1 MPTNTDFLGN
11 AMLHIVKSAEK
22 LKLAL
27 LYSQPQDQFIL
38 VEDAVYVCLPNHEL
52 YTQISAVEDVSVL
65 KPDLDSRG
73 LQQLKPTVVNLDSR
87 GLQQLASS
95 SLAQV
100 DFDGFVKLTVL
111 NDKSVTW

>member
-73 LQQLKPTVVNLDSR
+73 LQQL
-87 GLQQLASS
+87 ASS

>member
-1 MPTNTDFLGN
+1 
-11 AMLHIVKSAEK
+11 MLHIVKSAEK

-65 KPDLDSRG
+65 KP
-73 LQQLKPTVVNLDSR
+73 NIDSR

>member
-1 MPTNTDFLGN
+1 
-11 AMLHIVKSAEK
+11 MLHIVKSVDK

-27 LYSQPQDQFIL
+27 TYSQPQDNFFL

-52 YTQISAVEDVSVL
+52 FTQICAVDQVSVL

-73 LQQLKPTVVNLDSR
+73 LQPLVSGALS
-87 GLQQLASS
+87 
-95 SLAQV
+95 QV

-111 NDKSVTW
+111 SDKSVTW

>member
-1 MPTNTDFLGN
+1 
-11 AMLHIVKSAEK
+11 MLHIVKSVDK

-27 LYSQPQDQFIL
+27 TYSQPRDNFLL

-52 YTQISAVEDVSVL
+52 FTQICAVDQVSVL

-73 LQQLKPTVVNLDSR
+73 LQPLVSGALS
-87 GLQQLASS
+87 
-95 SLAQV
+95 QV

>member
-1 MPTNTDFLGN
+1 
-11 AMLHIVKSAEK
+11 MLHIVKSVDK

-27 LYSQPQDQFIL
+27 MYSQQKDHILL

-52 YTQISAVEDVSVL
+52 FNQISTVKHVSVL
-65 KPDLDSRG
+65 KTALY
-73 LQQLKPTVVNLDSR
+73 SR

-95 SLAQV
+95 TLEQV

>member
-1 MPTNTDFLGN
+1 
-11 AMLHIVKSAEK
+11 MLHIVKSADK

-27 LYSQPQDQFIL
+27 TYSQPQDNFLL

-52 YTQISAVEDVSVL
+52 FTQICAVDQVSVL

-73 LQQLKPTVVNLDSR
+73 LQPLVSGALS
-87 GLQQLASS
+87 
-95 SLAQV
+95 QV

>member
-1 MPTNTDFLGN
+1 
-11 AMLHIVKSAEK
+11 MLHIVKSVDK

-27 LYSQPQDQFIL
+27 TYSQQKDHILL

-52 YTQISAVEDVSVL
+52 FNQISTVEHVSVL
-65 KPDLDSRG
+65 KTDLY
-73 LQQLKPTVVNLDSR
+73 SR

-95 SLAQV
+95 ALDQV